1 MKKTLFA
8 LLTLV
13 LIAGL
18 LAACNSKG
26 NTSEGSNGETLEKVE
41 LKVFIAQPRFKEQYE
56 TYIDQFI
63 AKQKEE
69 KGRDVTV
76 KLELPNVNQGDQLLK
91 TRLASGD
98 SPDIF
103 SFHAVNDLP
112 VYDKAG
118 YLEDLS
124 GEPFAEKIFDT
135 IAPAL
140 TRDNRVLAVPLETLQ
155 WGYMYNKSI
164 FEEYGLEIP
173 QTISE
178 MEAVIQKLEENDV
191 TPFLLSYKD
200 SYIPQLFL
208 SLTVGGLENTSNQ
221 GFIESMNEGKGSF
234 ADLTDMFP
242 IMDLVHAHGTDRP
255 FEVGQDQGASDFANG
270 KAAMWV
276 QGPWM
281 AESIIASNEDFSFGV
296 APLPLNDDPSATLIN
311 LGTSTSLAVSK
322 TSKVKDVAKDFINY
336 ILDDEDSSALY
347 EDLGFNPIS
356 EVHTF
361 EPYPWLEESAQYV
374 EEGQAYL
381 EVLIPSA
388 VKSESEK
395 LFQSY
400 FAGDASQEDVIKGLD
415 RAWEQYLKINNQ

>member
-1 MKKTLFA
+1 M
-8 LLTLV
+8 
-13 LIAGL
+13 
-18 LAACNSKG
+18 
-26 NTSEGSNGETLEKVE
+26 
-41 LKVFIAQPRFKEQYE
+41 
-56 TYIDQFI
+56 
-63 AKQKEE
+63 
-69 KGRDVTV
+69 
-76 KLELPNVNQGDQLLK
+76 
-91 TRLASGD
+91 
-98 SPDIF
+98 
-103 SFHAVNDLP
+103 
-112 VYDKAG
+112 
-118 YLEDLS
+118 
-124 GEPFAEKIFDT
+124 
-135 IAPAL
+135 
-140 TRDNRVLAVPLETLQ
+140 
-155 WGYMYNKSI
+155 
-164 FEEYGLEIP
+164 
-173 QTISE
+173 
-178 MEAVIQKLEENDV
+178 
-191 TPFLLSYKD
+191 
-200 SYIPQLFL
+200 

-296 APLPLNDDPSATLIN
+296 APLPLNDDQSATLIN